1 MTNRFN
7 KYFANII
14 KKLNLKKD
22 TATSVESQESC
33 RIIKNK
39 FVKDNLD
46 SSQEFSSYIPTKF
59 AKCLFT
65 NMRKQLNILKIS
77 LLFKKN
83 ASFTVE

>member
-46 SSQEFSSYIPTKF
+46 SS
-59 AKCLFT
+59 
-65 NMRKQLNILKIS
+65 
-77 LLFKKN
+77 
-83 ASFTVE
+83 